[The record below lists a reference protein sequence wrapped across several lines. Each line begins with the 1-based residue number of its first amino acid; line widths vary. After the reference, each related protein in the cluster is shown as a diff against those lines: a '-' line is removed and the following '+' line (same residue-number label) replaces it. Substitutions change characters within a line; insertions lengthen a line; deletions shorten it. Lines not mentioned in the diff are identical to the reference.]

1 MSGKKVMLIMLVM
14 LTMAGMG
21 VFAQKVPANYPS
33 KPMEF
38 IAPAGAGGGWDTTIR
53 MVAKAL
59 QDEKIVPVA
68 MPVVNRTGG
77 GGGVNL
83 AYMQTKRGAD
93 DLISVYSPPIL
104 FIKLNGTSKYGYRDT
119 TPIARLIAD
128 YGAFYVSKNS
138 KFKTMK
144 DVLEAIK
151 ANPSSV
157 KIGGGSA
164 AGSMDHIVFLY
175 VAKAYGIKDLRK
187 IQYIAFQDST
197 GPTQLMGGFIDVLS
211 SDIASLRGLVESGDI
226 RVLGITSSTRIGSG
240 IVATYPTLKE
250 QGIDVEFLNWRGL
263 FGPPGMPEYAVNYW
277 RDAIAKMSKSPT
289 WKKIMEE
296 QAWAPA
302 YLDQPEFIAFLED
315 TEKEYSAIFEEL
327 GILVK

>member
-1 MSGKKVMLIMLVM
+1 MSAKRILFGLIALSVIG
-14 LTMAGMG
+14 MAAY
-21 VFAQKVPANYPS
+21 AQKAPAAYPT

-38 IAPAGAGGGWDTTIR
+38 VAPSGAGGGWDTTIR
-53 MVAKAL
+53 MVAKTL
-59 QDEKIVPVA
+59 QDEKLVPVP
-68 MPVVNRTGG
+68 MPVTNRTGG

-83 AYMQTKRGAD
+83 AYMQTKRGVD
-93 DLISVYSPPIL
+93 DLISVYSPPLL
-104 FIKLNGTSKYGYRDT
+104 FIKLNGTSKYGYQDT
-119 TPIARLIAD
+119 TPLARLIAD

-151 ANPSSV
+151 ANPTSV

-211 SDIASLRGLVESGDI
+211 SDIASLRGLVESGDVRI
-226 RVLGITSSTRIGSG
+226 LGITAPTRIGAG
-240 IVATYPTLKE
+240 IVATYPTMKE
-250 QGIDVEFLNWRGL
+250 QGIDVEFANWRGL
-263 FGPPGMPEYAVNYW
+263 FGPPDMPEYAVKYW
-277 RDAIAKMSKSPT
+277 RETLAKMVKTET
-289 WKKIMEE
+289 WKKVMTE
-296 QAWAPA
+296 QSWTLA
-302 YLDQPEFIAFLED
+302 YQDAPEFKTFLDKTNE
-315 TEKEYSAIFEEL
+315 EYKEIFEEL
-327 GILVK
+327 GILAK

>member
-1 MSGKKVMLIMLVM
+1 MSMKRFLFGLIVLSVIGG
-14 LTMAGMG
+14 LA
-21 VFAQKVPANYPS
+21 FAQKAPSAYPT

-53 MVAKAL
+53 MVAKTL
-59 QDEKIVPVA
+59 QDEKLVPVP
-68 MPVVNRTGG
+68 MPVTNRTGG

-93 DLISVYSPPIL
+93 DLISVYSPPLL
-104 FIKLNGTSKYGYRDT
+104 FIKLNGTSKYGYQDT

-144 DVLEAIK
+144 DVLDAIK
-151 ANPSSV
+151 ANPGSV

-211 SDIASLRGLVESGDI
+211 SDIASLRGLVESGDVRI
-226 RVLGITSSTRIGSG
+226 LGITAPNRIGTG
-240 IVATYPTLKE
+240 IVATYPTMKE
-250 QGIDVEFLNWRGL
+250 QGIDAEFANWRGL
-263 FGPPGMPEYAVNYW
+263 FGAPGMPEYALKYW
-277 RDAIAKMSKSPT
+277 RETIAKMVKTET
-289 WKKIMEE
+289 WKKVMAE
-296 QAWAPA
+296 QSWTPA
-302 YLDQPEFIAFLED
+302 YMDAPEFKAFLDNVNE
-315 TEKEYSAIFEEL
+315 EYKEIFEEL
-327 GILVK
+327 GILAK

>member
-1 MSGKKVMLIMLVM
+1 MLGKKAVVLSLILITIVGA
-14 LTMAGMG
+14 MA
-21 VFAQKVPANYPS
+21 FAQKAPANYPS

-38 IAPAGAGGGWDTTIR
+38 VAPSGAGGGWDTTIR

-68 MPVVNRTGG
+68 MPVTNRTGG
-77 GGGVNL
+77 GGGINL
-83 AYMQTKRGAD
+83 AYMQTKKGAD

-104 FIKLNGTSKYGYRDT
+104 FIKLNGTSKYGYQDT

-138 KFKTMK
+138 KYKTMQ

-151 ANPSSV
+151 KDPKSV

-211 SDIASLRGLVESGDI
+211 SDIASLRGLVESGDV
-226 RVLGITSSTRIGSG
+226 RVLGITASSRIGSG
-240 IVATYPTLKE
+240 LIATYPTLKE
-250 QGIDVEFLNWRGL
+250 QGINVEFANWRGL
-263 FGPPGMPEYAVNYW
+263 FGPPGMPDYAVTYW
-277 RDAIAKMSKSPT
+277 RNALAKMSESAS
-289 WKKIMEE
+289 WKKIMAE
-296 QAWAPA
+296 QAWTPA
-302 YLDQPEFIAFLED
+302 YMDQPEFKSFLD
-315 TEKEYSAIFEEL
+315 KTNDEYKDIFEEL
-327 GILVK
+327 GILAK

>member
-1 MSGKKVMLIMLVM
+1 MSAKRILFGLIALSVIG
-14 LTMAGMG
+14 MAAY
-21 VFAQKVPANYPS
+21 AQKAPAAYPT

-38 IAPAGAGGGWDTTIR
+38 VAPSGAGGGWDTTIR
-53 MVAKAL
+53 MVAKTL
-59 QDEKIVPVA
+59 QDEKLVPVP
-68 MPVVNRTGG
+68 MPVTNRTGG

-83 AYMQTKRGAD
+83 AYMQTKRGVD
-93 DLISVYSPPIL
+93 DLISVYSPPLL
-104 FIKLNGTSKYGYRDT
+104 FIKLNGTSKYGYQDT
-119 TPIARLIAD
+119 TPLARLIAD

-151 ANPSSV
+151 ANPTSV

-211 SDIASLRGLVESGDI
+211 SDIASLRGLVESGDVRI
-226 RVLGITSSTRIGSG
+226 LGITAPTRIGTG
-240 IVATYPTLKE
+240 IVATYPTMKE
-250 QGIDVEFLNWRGL
+250 QGIDVEFANWRGL
-263 FGPPGMPEYAVNYW
+263 FGPPDMPEYAVKYW
-277 RDAIAKMSKSPT
+277 RETLAKMVKTET
-289 WKKIMEE
+289 WKKVMTE
-296 QAWAPA
+296 QSWTLA
-302 YLDQPEFIAFLED
+302 YQDAPEFKTCLLY
-315 TEKEYSAIFEEL
+315 TS
-327 GILVK
+327 

>member
-1 MSGKKVMLIMLVM
+1 MSMKRFLFGLIVLSVIGGS
-14 LTMAGMG
+14 A
-21 VFAQKVPANYPS
+21 FAQKAPSAYPT

-38 IAPAGAGGGWDTTIR
+38 IAPSGAGGGWDTTIR
-53 MVAKAL
+53 MVAKTL
-59 QDEKIVPVA
+59 QDEKLVPVP
-68 MPVVNRTGG
+68 MPVTNRTGG

-93 DLISVYSPPIL
+93 DLISVYSPPLL
-104 FIKLNGTSKYGYRDT
+104 FIKLNGTSKYGYQDT

-211 SDIASLRGLVESGDI
+211 SDIASLRGLVESGDVRI
-226 RVLGITSSTRIGSG
+226 LGITAPNRIGTG
-240 IVATYPTLKE
+240 LVATYPTMKE
-250 QGIDVEFLNWRGL
+250 QGIDVEFANWRGL
-263 FGPPGMPEYAVNYW
+263 FGPPDMPEYAVKYW
-277 RDAIAKMSKSPT
+277 RETLAKMVKTES
-289 WKKIMEE
+289 WKKVMAE
-296 QAWAPA
+296 QSWTPA
-302 YLDQPEFIAFLED
+302 YMDAPEFKAFLDKINE
-315 TEKEYSAIFEEL
+315 EYKEIFEEL